1 MRERCGICINTR
13 STMVMNGFKMIEF
26 NSAVN
31 VGEIEFS
38 TSH

>member
-1 MRERCGICINTR
+1 
-13 STMVMNGFKMIEF
+13 MIEF

-38 TSH
+38 TSHWQGGAG